1 MMPIQDYSGVFR
13 CIIVHSKL
21 TWLHGLTVLTLF
33 WQWRFSLH
41 LLWVAELHTPAALWN
56 LQLLRWNETPVG
68 AVAWH
73 FWTLSRRPLQK
84 LSDHLCYLN
93 LSISIL
99 CSWNKQIHCASVRQS
114 GQGIQGKKYDAFIF
128 VICLFS
134 FLGFWAIFHHWVFV
148 MIRRGNFC
156 RCHAPGC
163 SGRTRL
169 GSDWLRITDRRR
181 VPKKTF
187 ICSVAGAAY
196 PAMTKVSTIKARSWS
211 WTASVRLLKLWKFLC
226 FDNVII
232 IYYYDFQGGSQ
243 VLLRLATQGRVRALI
258 WPD

>member
-1 MMPIQDYSGVFR
+1 MAWPFSQWRYSGLACIFR
-13 CIIVHSKL
+13 I
-21 TWLHGLTVLTLF
+21 
-33 WQWRFSLH
+33 
-41 LLWVAELHTPAALWN
+41 LLWVCELHTPAALWN
-56 LQLLRWNETPVG
+56 LQLLCWNETQVGPVG

-99 CSWNKQIHCASVRQS
+99 CSWNKQIHCASVRQF
-114 GQGIQGKKYDAFIF
+114 GQRIQGKNTMHSYLWF
-128 VICLFS
+128 VCVHFLVSERFFMILFS
-134 FLGFWAIFHHWVFV
+134 FWVFV

-163 SGRTRL
+163 PGRTRL

-196 PAMTKVSTIKARSWS
+196 PAMTRVSTIKARSWS
-211 WTASVRLLKLWKFLC
+211 WTASVRLLKLWKFLS

-232 IYYYDFQGGSQ
+232 LISKAGPKFSFGS
-243 VLLRLATQGRVRALI
+243 LLRGVWEHWFDHTRFLFFSGG
-258 WPD
+258 